1 MTIYEY
7 GDRAKPHILL
17 IHGMWMCHEMMLP
30 YVEKMRSEYHIIAP
44 DLTGHG
50 SDMGSFEGA
59 EKDAIQI
66 GKWLTVKCSVLEGA
80 ALTRMKGVEW
90 MFRGMMGG
98 MQKHPEAVAKM
109 YSAADIDSD
118 VMKKL
123 SGSMSRT
130 DKKALACMVHTCNS
144 FKYEQS
150 MLPADMQRRLFLSSA
165 VGIHTL
171 CAES

>member
-7 GDRAKPHILL
+7 GDRKNPHILL
-17 IHGMWMCHEMMLP
+17 IHGMWMCHEMMRP

-59 EKDAIQI
+59 EQ
-66 GKWLTVKCSVLEGA
+66 EA
-80 ALTRMKGVEW
+80 A
-90 MFRGMMGG
+90 
-98 MQKHPEAVAKM
+98 AKM

-123 SGSMSRT
+123 SGSMGRT
-130 DKKALACMVHTCNS
+130 
-144 FKYEQS
+144 
-150 MLPADMQRRLFLSSA
+150 
-165 VGIHTL
+165 
-171 CAES
+171 